1 MRGNATVRKSVALL
15 LSLVAACAFAD
26 DAKVEI
32 IMSTTEG
39 DIVIEL
45 EMRDAP
51 ITASNFL
58 SLVDGGHLDGATFY
72 RTVYPENDNGIP
84 PISVIQGGLGEAS
97 EAFETVAHET
107 TDKTGILHKDGTVSM
122 ARGGPGT
129 ASTEFFICIG
139 DQPALDF
146 GASRN
151 TDQLG
156 FAAFGRVVD
165 GMDVVKAIHNSPSDT
180 PVDDDYFKGQILEAP
195 VLIERV
201 TRKIPLQSNP

>member
-1 MRGNATVRKSVALL
+1 
-15 LSLVAACAFAD
+15 
-26 DAKVEI
+26 
-32 IMSTTEG
+32 MSTAEG

-45 EMRDAP
+45 EMQDAP

-58 SLVDGGHLDGATFY
+58 SLVDGGHLDGALFY
-72 RTVYPENDNGIP
+72 RTVYPENDNGTP
-84 PISVIQGGLGEAS
+84 PISVIQGGLGDAS

-107 TDKTGILHKDGTVSM
+107 TDDTGILHTNGVISM
-122 ARGGPGT
+122 ARGEPGT

-146 GASRN
+146 GGKRN

-156 FAAFGRVVD
+156 FAAFGHVVD
-165 GMDVVKAIHNSPSDT
+165 GMDVVKAIHSSPSDT
-180 PVDDDYFKGQILEAP
+180 PVDDDYFKGQILEEP

-201 TRKIPLQSNP
+201 ARKRPLQSNP

>member
-1 MRGNATVRKSVALL
+1 MRKSVALL
-15 LSLVAACAFAD
+15 LSFVSACAFAD
-26 DAKVEI
+26 AENVEI
-32 IMSTTEG
+32 IMSTTAG

-45 EMRDAP
+45 ELSKAP

-58 SLVDGGHLDGATFY
+58 SLVDGGHLDAATFY
-72 RTVYPENDNGIP
+72 RTVSPENDNGTP
-84 PISVIQGGLGEAS
+84 AISVIQGGLGDAS
-97 EAFETVAHET
+97 EAFEAVAHET
-107 TDKTGILHKDGTVSM
+107 TDKTGIPHKDGTISM

-146 GASRN
+146 GGNRN

-156 FAAFGRVVD
+156 FAAFGRVID
-165 GMDVVKAIHNSPSDT
+165 GMDVVKAIHNSPSDMA
-180 PVDDDYFKGQILEAP
+180 VDDDYFKGQILENP

-201 TRKIPLQSNP
+201 TRKIPLQSTP

>member
-1 MRGNATVRKSVALL
+1 MKGSEPVRKSVALL
-15 LSLVAACAFAD
+15 LSFVSACAFAD
-26 DAKVEI
+26 AENVEI
-32 IMSTTEG
+32 IMSTTAG

-45 EMRDAP
+45 ELSKAP

-58 SLVDGGHLDGATFY
+58 SLVDGGHLDAATFY
-72 RTVYPENDNGIP
+72 RTVSPENDNGTP
-84 PISVIQGGLGEAS
+84 AISVIQGGLGDAS
-97 EAFETVAHET
+97 EAFEAVAHET
-107 TDKTGILHKDGTVSM
+107 TDKTGIPHKDGTISM

-146 GASRN
+146 GGNRN

-156 FAAFGRVVD
+156 FAAFGRVID

-180 PVDDDYFKGQILEAP
+180 AVDDDYFKGQILENP

-201 TRKIPLQSNP
+201 TRKIPLQSTP

>member
-1 MRGNATVRKSVALL
+1 MRKSVALL
-15 LSLVAACAFAD
+15 LSLVSACAFAGP
-26 DAKVEI
+26 KNIEI

-39 DIVIEL
+39 DIVIAL
-45 EMRDAP
+45 EMHDAP
-51 ITASNFL
+51 ITATNFL
-58 SLVDGGHLDGATFY
+58 SLVDGGHLDGGMFY
-72 RTVYPENDNGIP
+72 RTVSPENDNGTP
-84 PISVIQGGLGEAS
+84 PISVIQGGIGDAS
-97 EAFETVAHET
+97 EAFATVAHET
-107 TDKTGILHKDGTVSM
+107 TDKTGILHKDGVVSM

-146 GASRN
+146 GGNRN

-156 FAAFGRVVD
+156 FAAFGRVVE

-180 PVDDDYFKGQILEAP
+180 PVDDDYFKGQILEDP

-201 TRKIPLQSNP
+201 TRKIRLQSTP

>member
-1 MRGNATVRKSVALL
+1 VRKSVALL
-15 LSLVAACAFAD
+15 LSFVSACAFAD
-26 DAKVEI
+26 AENVEI
-32 IMSTTEG
+32 IMSTTAG

-45 EMRDAP
+45 ELSKAP

-58 SLVDGGHLDGATFY
+58 SLVDGGHLDAATFY
-72 RTVYPENDNGIP
+72 RTVSPENDNGTP
-84 PISVIQGGLGEAS
+84 AISVIQGGLGDAS
-97 EAFETVAHET
+97 EAFEAVAHET
-107 TDKTGILHKDGTVSM
+107 TDKTGIPHKDGTISM

-146 GASRN
+146 GGNRN

-156 FAAFGRVVD
+156 FAAFGRVID
-165 GMDVVKAIHNSPSDT
+165 GMGVVKAIHNSPSDMA
-180 PVDDDYFKGQILEAP
+180 VDDDYFKGQILENP

-201 TRKIPLQSNP
+201 TRKIPLQSTP

>member
-1 MRGNATVRKSVALL
+1 VRKSAALL
-15 LSLVAACAFAD
+15 LWFVSACAFAD
-26 DAKVEI
+26 AEKVEI
-32 IMSTTEG
+32 IMSTAQG

-45 EMRDAP
+45 DMRGAP
-51 ITASNFL
+51 ITAANFL
-58 SLVDGGHLDGATFY
+58 SLVDGGHLDGAMFY
-72 RTVYPENDNGIP
+72 RTVYPENDNGTP
-84 PISVIQGGLGEAS
+84 PISVIQGGLGDAS
-97 EAFETVAHET
+97 EGFQTVAHET
-107 TDKTGILHKDGTVSM
+107 TDKTGILHKDGSISM

-146 GASRN
+146 GGNRN

-165 GMDVVKAIHNSPSDT
+165 GMDVVRAIHNSPSNT
-180 PVDDDYFKGQILEAP
+180 PVDDDYLKGQILENP

-201 TRKIPLQSNP
+201 TRKIPLQSSP

>member
-1 MRGNATVRKSVALL
+1 VRKSVALL
-15 LSLVAACAFAD
+15 LWFVSACAFAD

-32 IMSTTEG
+32 VMSTAEG

-45 EMRDAP
+45 EMQDAP

-58 SLVDGGHLDGATFY
+58 FLVDGGHLNGALFY
-72 RTVYPENDNGIP
+72 RTVYPENDNGTP
-84 PISVIQGGLGEAS
+84 PISVIQGGLGDAS

-107 TDKTGILHKDGTVSM
+107 TDDTGILHTNGVISM
-122 ARGGPGT
+122 ARGEPGT

-146 GASRN
+146 GGNRN

-156 FAAFGRVVD
+156 FAAFGHVVD
-165 GMDVVKAIHNSPSDT
+165 GMDVVKTIHSSPSDT
-180 PVDDDYFKGQILEAP
+180 PIDDDYFKGQILEEP
-195 VLIERV
+195 VLIEQV
-201 TRKIPLQSNP
+201 ARKRPLQSNP

>member
-1 MRGNATVRKSVALL
+1 VRKSIALFVWF
-15 LSLVAACAFAD
+15 VAACALAD
-26 DAKVEI
+26 DEKVEI
-32 IMSTTEG
+32 IMSTAEG

-45 EMRDAP
+45 AMQDAP

-58 SLVDGGHLDGATFY
+58 SLVDGGHLDGGMFY
-72 RTVYPENDNGIP
+72 RTVSPENDNGTP
-84 PISVIQGGLGEAS
+84 PISVIQGGLGDAS

-107 TDKTGILHKDGTVSM
+107 TETTGILHEDGVISM
-122 ARGGPGT
+122 ARGEPGT

-146 GASRN
+146 GGNRN

-165 GMDVVKAIHNSPSDT
+165 GMDVVKAIHSSPSDT
-180 PVDDDYFKGQILEAP
+180 PVDDAYFKGQILENP
-195 VLIERV
+195 VLIQQV
-201 TRKIPLQSNP
+201 TRKIKLQSNP

>member
-1 MRGNATVRKSVALL
+1 MRKSAALL
-15 LSLVAACAFAD
+15 LWFVSACAFAD
-26 DAKVEI
+26 AEKVEI
-32 IMSTTEG
+32 IMSTAQG

-45 EMRDAP
+45 DMRGAP
-51 ITASNFL
+51 ITAANFL
-58 SLVDGGHLDGATFY
+58 SLVDGGHLDGAMFY
-72 RTVYPENDNGIP
+72 RTVYPENDNGTP
-84 PISVIQGGLGEAS
+84 PISVIQGGLGDAS
-97 EAFETVAHET
+97 ETFETVAHET
-107 TDKTGILHKDGTVSM
+107 TDKTGILHKDGVVSM

-146 GASRN
+146 GGNRN
-151 TDQLG
+151 ADQLG

-180 PVDDDYFKGQILEAP
+180 PVDDDYFKGQILEDP

-201 TRKIPLQSNP
+201 TRKIRLQSNP

>member
-1 MRGNATVRKSVALL
+1 MRNSVAIL
-15 LSLVAACAFAD
+15 LSLVWACASAD
-26 DAKVEI
+26 EKVEI

-45 EMRDAP
+45 AMQDAP

-58 SLVDGGHLDGATFY
+58 SLVDEGHLDGATFY
-72 RTVYPENDNGIP
+72 RTVYPDNDNGTP

-97 EAFETVAHET
+97 EAFETIAHET
-107 TDKTGILHKDGTVSM
+107 TDKTGIMHKDGTVSM

-165 GMDVVKAIHNSPSDT
+165 GMEVVKAIHNSPSDT
-180 PVDDDYFKGQILEAP
+180 PVGDDYFKGQILADP

>member
-1 MRGNATVRKSVALL
+1 MRKSVALL
-15 LSLVAACAFAD
+15 LGFVSACAFAD
-26 DAKVEI
+26 NQNVEI

-45 EMRDAP
+45 AMREAP
-51 ITASNFL
+51 LTATHFL
-58 SLVDGGHLDGATFY
+58 SLVDGGHLDGAMFY
-72 RTVYPENDNGIP
+72 RTVSPQNDNGTP
-84 PISVIQGGLGEAS
+84 PISVIQGGLGDAS
-97 EAFETVAHET
+97 EAFETVPHET
-107 TDKTGILHKDGTVSM
+107 TDKTGILHKDGTISM

-146 GASRN
+146 GGNRN

-156 FAAFGRVVD
+156 FAAFGRVID

-180 PVDDDYFKGQILEAP
+180 PVDDDYFKGQILEDS